1 MSQVFSGIGMDVRH
15 VWRALAGSKAFTA
28 VAVLSLAIGIGAN
41 AAIFSVI
48 RSLLLDPMAVPAP
61 EELALVYWHQPGTQG
76 LSSMNSS
83 SYEDPASG
91 LSYRSNVSYPMYR
104 SMRAAAPAGMQISA
118 FNFLRDVTV
127 AIGNQP
133 ALMAGGAV
141 ADGDYFSVLRPRM
154 HLGRPLGEADNQA
167 GAPVAAVLSHA
178 FWRRAFGGDPAV
190 IGRPIRVNGIPAEI
204 VGVTAAEFRGLSK
217 GGFFPQTEV
226 TLPMS
231 AVGELQPT
239 WGDGTPVLSSERHQ
253 WVRVLIRRKG
263 GASVAETAPLASV
276 IPGHMTG
283 FVGTETGPATVLL
296 RDAAR
301 GLDQTRPEMRRMLFV
316 LMGVVGVVLLIAC
329 VNLAGL
335 MLARGVARQR
345 EIAVRRALGASRV
358 RLVRSLL
365 IEGLM
370 LAFAG
375 GSAGVLLTFW
385 SSTVLANAMTTGL
398 ATGPFGRQPISVIV
412 DMPLVL
418 TTFGLSVVAALIFS
432 LLPAARLT
440 RASQATHLKQQAAG
454 SSAPRPGP
462 CAAGRMTLGRVL
474 VAVQVGISVPLLV
487 CALLLLRTVSN
498 LGAVEAG
505 FKPEGLAYFRLDMTA
520 ARLTAAEK
528 RAMYQRVLN
537 SVQAIPGV
545 TSVTSIENVLVGGLT
560 SNNNVTV
567 NGQQKSL
574 FTNAVGPGFVETMGM
589 RLLAG
594 RTPGLQDVAGA
605 PNVGVLNE
613 SGARMLFGDG
623 PAIGQV
629 VDIGR
634 RRGVQIIGIVN
645 DSLYDGQRA
654 GVRPTIFDSALQR
667 EGFTTH
673 IMVRSVLPLQQLEP
687 ELKRAVANISL
698 ALPAPEVR
706 SQVAQ
711 IEERIGRERV
721 FARLLTIFGAFAL
734 LLASIGLHGVTAY
747 SVSRRTNEIG
757 VRMALGAR
765 PKQVLWLVLRQVAWL
780 GLAGLVVGV
789 PLGFAASPL
798 LGSLL
803 FGIAPTDGRTM
814 AMAAAVMLSVALLAG
829 YLPARR
835 AARMNPLTALRRE

>member
-1 MSQVFSGIGMDVRH
+1 MRH
-15 VWRALAGSKAFTA
+15 VWRGLAVSKGFTA

-41 AAIFSVI
+41 AAIFGVI

-61 EELALVYWHQPGTQG
+61 EELALVYWHQPGTLQV
-76 LSSMNSS
+76 SSMNSS
-83 SYEDPASG
+83 GYQDPASG
-91 LSYRSNVSYPMYR
+91 LSYRSNVSYPMYQ
-104 SMRAAAPAGMQISA
+104 SMRAAAPAGMPIAA

-127 AIGNQP
+127 GIGDQP
-133 ALMAGGAV
+133 ALMAGGVV
-141 ADGDYFSVLRPRM
+141 ADGDYFAVLRPRM
-154 HLGRPLGEADNQA
+154 HLGRPLGSVDNQP

-178 FWRRAFGGDPAV
+178 FWRRAFGGDAAV
-190 IGRPIRVNGIPAEI
+190 IGRQIRVNGVSTQI

-231 AVGELQPT
+231 AVGELQPQ
-239 WGDGTPVLSSERHQ
+239 WGDGVSPLKSEKHH
-253 WVRVLIRRKG
+253 WVRVLVRHKPG
-263 GASVAETAPLASV
+263 SDSAAETSPLASV
-276 IPGHMTG
+276 IAGHVAP
-283 FVGTETGPATVLL
+283 FVGADTAPAKVHLMN
-296 RDAAR
+296 AAR
-301 GLDQTRPEMRRMLFV
+301 GLDQTRPEMRRMLYV

-345 EIAVRRALGASRV
+345 EMAVRRALGASRV

-365 IEGLM
+365 LEGMM
-370 LAFAG
+370 LAIAG
-375 GSAGVLLTFW
+375 GAAGVVLTFL
-385 SSTVLANAMTTGL
+385 SSSVLANAMTTGL
-398 ATGPFGRQPISVIV
+398 ATGPFGRQPISVTV
-412 DMPLVL
+412 DAPLVL
-418 TTFGLSVVAALIFS
+418 TTFALSVVAALIFS

-440 RASQATHLKQQAAG
+440 RVSQATQLKQQAAG
-454 SSAPRPGP
+454 SSAPR
-462 CAAGRMTLGRVL
+462 MMLGRVL

-498 LGAVEAG
+498 LGSVELG
-505 FKPEGLAYFRLDMTA
+505 FEPEGIAYFRLDMTA
-520 ARLTAAEK
+520 ARLPADEQ

-537 SVQAIPGV
+537 AVQAVPGV
-545 TSVTSIENVLVGGLT
+545 TSASSIENVLVSGLT

-574 FTNAVGPGFVETMGM
+574 FTNAIGPAFVETMGM

-605 PNVGVLNE
+605 PPVGVLNE
-613 SGARMLFGDG
+613 AGARMLFGDA
-623 PAIGQV
+623 PPIGQV
-629 VDIGR
+629 VEVGR
-634 RRGVQIIGIVN
+634 RKVEVIGIVG
-645 DSLYDGQRA
+645 DSVYDGQRA

-667 EGFTTH
+667 QGFTTH
-673 IMVRSVLPLQQLEP
+673 IVVRSALPLEQLSP
-687 ELKRAVANISL
+687 ELKRAVASVSL
-698 ALPAPEVR
+698 ALAAPEVR

-711 IEERIGRERV
+711 IEDRIGRERV

-757 VRMALGAR
+757 VRMALGAE
-765 PKQVLWLVLRQVAWL
+765 PKQVLWLVQRQVAWL
-780 GLAGLVVGV
+780 GIAGLIVGV

-798 LGSLL
+798 LGTLL
-803 FGIAPTDGRTM
+803 FGVAPSDVRTM

-829 YLPARR
+829 YSPARR
-835 AARMNPLTALRRE
+835 AARMNPLAALRRE

>member
-1 MSQVFSGIGMDVRH
+1 MSQLFSGIGMDVRH
-15 VWRALAGSKAFTA
+15 VWRALTNSKAFTA

-61 EELALVYWHQPGTQG
+61 QELALVYWYQPGTQG

-83 SYEDPASG
+83 GYQDPASG
-91 LSYRSNVSYPMYR
+91 LSYRSNVSYPMYQ
-104 SMRAAAPAGMQISA
+104 SMRAAAPAGMQVSA

-127 AIGNQP
+127 AIGDQP
-133 ALMAGGAV
+133 ALMAGGVV
-141 ADGDYFSVLRPRM
+141 ADRDYFSVLRPRM
-154 HLGRPLGEADNQA
+154 HLGRPVGEADNQA
-167 GAPVAAVLSHA
+167 GAPLVAVLSHP

-190 IGRPIRVNGIPAEI
+190 IGQQIRVNGIRAEI

-239 WGDGTPVLSSERHQ
+239 WGDGTPILSSERHH
-253 WVRVLIRRKG
+253 WVRVLVRHKA
-263 GASVAETAPLASV
+263 GADLVAETAPLASV

-283 FVGTETGPATVLL
+283 FVSAETGPASVLL

-358 RLVRSLL
+358 RLIRSLL
-365 IEGLM
+365 IEGMM
-370 LAFAG
+370 LALAG
-375 GSAGVLLTFW
+375 GTAGVLLTFW
-385 SSTVLANAMTTGL
+385 SSSVLANAMTTGL

-412 DMPLVL
+412 DRPLVL
-418 TTFGLSVVAALIFS
+418 TTFALSMVAALIFS

-440 RASQATHLKQQAAG
+440 RASQATQLKQQAAG
-454 SSAPRPGP
+454 SSAP
-462 CAAGRMTLGRVL
+462 RMTLGRVL

-505 FKPEGLAYFRLDMTA
+505 FKPDGLAYFRLDMTA
-520 ARLTAAEK
+520 ARLSAAEQ

-537 SVQAIPGV
+537 AVQAVPGV
-545 TSVTSIENVLVGGLT
+545 TSVTSVENVLVSGLT

-605 PNVGVLNE
+605 PPVGVLNE

-634 RRGVQIIGIVN
+634 RRGVQIVGIVN

-673 IMVRSVLPLQQLEP
+673 ILMRTVLPLEQLAP
-687 ELKRAVANISL
+687 ELKRVVANISL

-765 PKQVLWLVLRQVAWL
+765 PEQVLWLVLRQVAWL

-803 FGIAPTDGRTM
+803 FGIAPSDARTM